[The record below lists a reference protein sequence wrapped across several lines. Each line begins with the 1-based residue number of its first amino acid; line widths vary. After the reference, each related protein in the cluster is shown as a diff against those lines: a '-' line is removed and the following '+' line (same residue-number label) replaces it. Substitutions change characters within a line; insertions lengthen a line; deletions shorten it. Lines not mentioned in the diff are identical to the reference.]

1 MGQCHHYCCS
11 LSLLIYRSPLGYLL
25 AGISQLLGF
34 MRKRPLSGKKPRQVV
49 QASSRRAAAH
59 PQLWD
64 ASVRW
69 SAKQGSIRLGSFFLA
84 LQLLSTCWWLS
95 RPLSPCN
102 RPSSKEPLLPAP
114 RRRWLGHC
122 AKVNIYVAGAF
133 LPLSFIFSPFLK
145 CHRSAVFIIVQ
156 EMSFP
161 AGWQLNTLAHW
172 GCTTAVCYHIHPGSA
187 GDGFRQKG
195 DWTESGKQT
204 QSSTTTQQSLWYWG
218 TPSSGPWVSL
228 GSRETWCSV
237 YATCE

>member
-34 MRKRPLSGKKPRQVV
+34 MQKRPLSGKKPRQVV

-64 ASVRW
+64 ASVKW
-69 SAKQGSIRLGSFFLA
+69 GAKQGSIRLGSFLA
-84 LQLLSTCWWLS
+84 LHLLSTCWWLS

-133 LPLSFIFSPFLK
+133 LPLLYNVGIFRLLWVCLFSLIRGSLYLGAEWGDY
-145 CHRSAVFIIVQ
+145 CRLGHAI
-156 EMSFP
+156 
-161 AGWQLNTLAHW
+161 LNLL
-172 GCTTAVCYHIHPGSA
+172 P
-187 GDGFRQKG
+187 
-195 DWTESGKQT
+195 
-204 QSSTTTQQSLWYWG
+204 L
-218 TPSSGPWVSL
+218 
-228 GSRETWCSV
+228 
-237 YATCE
+237 